1 MEGIKDGMV
10 ALSLA
15 KTKRVLNA
23 EKQSKGRMMVDA
35 FFVENVFIIVI
46 ALAVVI
52 GILGILVTIE

>member
-1 MEGIKDGMV
+1 MEGTKDGMV

-35 FFVENVFIIVI
+35 FFIIAVSV
-46 ALAVVI
+46 AVVI
-52 GILGILVTIE
+52 GILGILATFE